1 MRRKLA
7 LYSMFALF
15 ACAYATLDRVPR
27 AAAQVLRGGA
37 EHVLRSG
44 DSAIAISPDH

>member
-7 LYSMFALF
+7 VYSMFALF

-27 AAAQVLRGGA
+27 AALQVLRGGA
-37 EHVLRSG
+37 EHVLRSDG
-44 DSAIAISPDH
+44 PEMATSPEV